1 MIKDYNAFLCCL
13 LSLMMTMVMMVV
25 NSIKSN
31 LIQCLFS
38 FESIKETF
46 FVAVAQECIVHPENQ
61 THIATVTTNNDQIP
75 KINQ

>member
-1 MIKDYNAFLCCL
+1 MSF
-13 LSLMMTMVMMVV
+13 
-25 NSIKSN
+25 
-31 LIQCLFS
+31 FF